1 MSGSEWVSV
10 HDRMPKPG
18 LWVLMAGGRVGHKNI
33 DIIGL
38 GILNSFLEW
47 EMLSGQPVPEAAVV
61 EYWTTLPA
69 TDHLEPFEGSDDAGV
84 PE

>member
-10 HDRMPKPG
+10 HDRMPKQG
-18 LWVLMAGGRVGHKNI
+18 LWVLLAGGRVGSRHI
-33 DIIGL
+33 DILGL
-38 GILNSFLEW
+38 AILNSW
-47 EMLSGQPVPEAAVV
+47 DKWMSLSGTLLPEAAVV
-61 EYWTTLPA
+61 EYWWPLPA